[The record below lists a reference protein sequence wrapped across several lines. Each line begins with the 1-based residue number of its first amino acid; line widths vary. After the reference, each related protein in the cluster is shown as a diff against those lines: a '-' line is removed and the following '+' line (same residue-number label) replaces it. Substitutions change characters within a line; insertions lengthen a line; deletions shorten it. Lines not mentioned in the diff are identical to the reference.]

1 MENGIN
7 PFSISHHTSSIYHLL
22 LDMRNLWIFISRYNA
37 FFLFIIFFLIGVYLT
52 IKNNSYQR
60 SVTLNSTNEVVGN
73 AYSRL
78 NVFKSYINLGMVND
92 SLAAENAKLK
102 TTLLGLTTIDSA
114 KDVKVIDTTTNQ
126 QYTYLAAK
134 VVKNSITL
142 RNNVMTI
149 NKGTLSGLETGMA
162 VISPQRG
169 VVGFIRD
176 VSEHFATIQSLLH
189 KDTKISV
196 IIKKNNALGSLVWGE
211 NNFDIRKAFI
221 KEVPNHIKMSV
232 GDTVVTSGFGKFPAG
247 ILVGRLSKT
256 NVATNDN
263 FLSAELNL
271 FNDFSTLQYVYVIKN
286 KLAKEQDLLENPV
299 KVK

>member
-1 MENGIN
+1 
-7 PFSISHHTSSIYHLL
+7 
-22 LDMRNLWIFISRYNA
+22 MRNLWIFISRYNA
-37 FFLFIIFFLIGVYLT
+37 FFLFIIFFITGVYLT
-52 IKNNSYQR
+52 VKNNSYQR
-60 SVTLNSTNEVVGN
+60 SVTLNSSNEIVGT
-73 AYSRL
+73 AYERL
-78 NVFKSYINLGMVND
+78 NVFKRYLNLGKVND

-102 TTLLGLTTIDSA
+102 TTLLALTTVDSA

-149 NKGTLSGLETGMA
+149 NKGTIDGLETGMA
-162 VISPQRG
+162 VISPQKG

-176 VSEHFATIQSLLH
+176 VSAHLATIQSLLH

-196 IIKKNNALGSLVWGE
+196 NIKKSNALGSLVWGD
-211 NNFDIRKAFI
+211 NNSDIRKAFI
-221 KEVPNHIKMSV
+221 KEVPNHIKMNV

-256 NVATNDN
+256 NIATNDN

-271 FNDFSTLQYVYVIKN
+271 FNDFATLQYVYVIKN
-286 KLAKEQDLLENPV
+286 KLAKEQELLENPV
-299 KVK
+299 KPKE